1 MNKKQ
6 EMQNEWNNSY
16 NRGGE
21 PVFLSTRR
29 NSTFY

>member
-6 EMQNEWNNSY
+6 EMQNEWKNSY
-16 NRGGE
+16 NRGE